1 MAYFYKEFV
10 DRTFESRVNE
20 KSLYYNYTFPQN
32 EVLEYVYN
40 ILEIPIQEII
50 EEIKNS
56 DEEIQLTAKDVMQFS
71 SFDDATIRMCRVLKE
86 IDNPGVTYIEA
97 GKLLLNDGQKRK
109 DGAYTKYGENHLKTS
124 AIIGLTFE
132 LTNTYFLSSLGQ
144 VVDVLDDDEAERL
157 ITRLILRGSLVK
169 RLIRASFN
177 GKVDVRN
184 MLYMLSDSTY
194 VRRKSNIKGVL
205 KYLCKSAEYDFNP
218 IIEKIVL

>member
-32 EVLEYVYN
+32 EVLEYVHN
-40 ILEIPIQEII
+40 ILEIPIQEIV

-56 DEEIQLTAKDVMQFS
+56 NEEIQLAAKDVMQFS
-71 SFDDATIRMCRVLKE
+71 SFDDATIRMCQVLKE

-97 GKLLLNDGQKRK
+97 GKLLLNDGQERK

-144 VVDVLDDDEAERL
+144 VVDVLSDDEAERL
-157 ITRLILRGSLVK
+157 ITRLILRGPLVK
-169 RLIRASFN
+169 RLIRASGN
-177 GKVDVRN
+177 GKVDVRS

-194 VRRKSNIKGVL
+194 VRRRSNMRSIFKQL
-205 KYLCKSAEYDFNP
+205 QDSKEYDFTHILENL
-218 IIEKIVL
+218 VW